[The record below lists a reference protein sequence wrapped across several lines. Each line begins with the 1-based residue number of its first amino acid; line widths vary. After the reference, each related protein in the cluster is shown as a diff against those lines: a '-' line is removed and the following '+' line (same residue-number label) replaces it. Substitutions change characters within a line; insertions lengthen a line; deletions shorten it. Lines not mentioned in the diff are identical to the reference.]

1 MIPGILSRLNATI
14 YCHVQ
19 EAIIARQQGL
29 PTSLYRNS
37 ALSLCSLH
45 SASFLPGSTHCSSSH
60 AKFNTKSMTTTSH
73 SNAVLGDGYVDG
85 LISRRGCVQDFTKS
99 SVVYCKDR
107 THKGCLRATVNLRR
121 SQPLYGSL
129 SFRCSPF
136 DANWQIRDLNL
147 LHGSWLKN
155 FSTSSSACSSA
166 GAAQDVSF
174 GGSTPDEQL
183 ASSSFSPDLAT
194 VVGKTLKMISGSC
207 YLPHPDKEE
216 TGGEDA
222 HFICT
227 DEQAI
232 GVADGVGG
240 WADVGVDSGLFSR
253 ELISNSVRAI
263 QEEPKG
269 SFNPTRVLEKA
280 HSYTKAKGS
289 STACIVALTDKVLHA
304 INLGDSGFILVRD
317 GCTIFQSPVQQH
329 DFNFTYQLES
339 GNGADLPSSGEVFSI
354 PVASGDV
361 IVAGTDGLFDNLY
374 NSEITAVVVHAIRD
388 GLEPQV
394 TAQKI
399 AALARQRALDKSRPT
414 PFSTAAQ
421 EAGFRYYGGKLDD
434 ITVVVSYIS
443 G

>member
-1 MIPGILSRLNATI
+1 MPGILSRLNSII
-14 YCHVQ
+14 YCHIR
-19 EAIIARQQGL
+19 ETITRQGV
-29 PTSLYRNS
+29 PSSLHRNS
-37 ALSLCSLH
+37 ALSLCSLY
-45 SASFLPGSTHCSSSH
+45 STSFLSGSTYCSSSH
-60 AKFNTKSMTTTSH
+60 ALNTDSMVTASH
-73 SNAVLGDGYVDG
+73 SNAVLGDVYVDG
-85 LISRRGCVQDFTKS
+85 LISSCGGVLDFTKPD
-99 SVVYCKDR
+99 VVHFKDK
-107 THKGCLRATVNLRR
+107 TCDGCLRGSVNFRR
-121 SQPLYGSL
+121 SQPFYGCL
-129 SFRCSPF
+129 SFGGSTL
-136 DANWQIRDLNL
+136 DANRRIRNSSL
-147 LHGSWLKN
+147 LHGSWLNN
-155 FSTSSSACSSA
+155 FSTSSSACTLA
-166 GAAQDVSF
+166 GAAHAVLFD
-174 GGSTPDEQL
+174 GSPPDEQL
-183 ASSSFSPDLAT
+183 ANSSFSPDLTT
-194 VVGKTLKMISGSC
+194 VSGKPLKMLSGSC

-240 WADVGVDSGLFSR
+240 WADVGVNAGLFAR
-253 ELISNSVRAI
+253 ELISNSVTAI

-269 SFNPTRVLEKA
+269 CFDPTRVLEKA
-280 HSYTKAKGS
+280 HANTKAKGS
-289 STACIVALTDKVLHA
+289 STACIVALTDTGLHA
-304 INLGDSGFILVRD
+304 INLGDSGFIVVRD

-329 DFNFTYQLES
+329 DFNFSYQLER
-339 GNGADLPSSGEVFSI
+339 GNNADLPSSGEVFTI

-361 IVAGTDGLFDNLY
+361 VIAGTDGLFDNLY
-374 NSEITAVVVHAIRD
+374 NSEITAVVVHAIRA

-443 G
+443 GSVSE

>member
-1 MIPGILSRLNATI
+1 MAT
-14 YCHVQ
+14 
-19 EAIIARQQGL
+19 A
-29 PTSLYRNS
+29 
-37 ALSLCSLH
+37 
-45 SASFLPGSTHCSSSH
+45 
-60 AKFNTKSMTTTSH
+60 SH
-73 SNAVLGDGYVDG
+73 SNALLGDVYVDG
-85 LISRRGCVQDFTKS
+85 LISRCGSVLDYTKP
-99 SVVYCKDR
+99 SVVYCNDR
-107 THKGCLRATVNLRR
+107 THRGGLRASVNLRR

-129 SFRCSPF
+129 SCGCSSL
-136 DANWQIRDLNL
+136 DVNRRIRGLSL
-147 LHGSWLKN
+147 LPGSWLRN
-155 FSTSSSACSSA
+155 FSTSSSASCPA

-183 ASSSFSPDLAT
+183 ASSSYSSDLTT
-194 VVGKTLKMISGSC
+194 VGGKILKMISGSC

-240 WADVGVDSGLFSR
+240 WADVGVNAGLFSR
-253 ELISNSVRAI
+253 ELVSNSVRAI

-280 HSYTKAKGS
+280 HSNTKAKGS
-289 STACIVALTDKVLHA
+289 STACIVALTDKGLHA
-304 INLGDSGFILVRD
+304 INLGDSGFIVVRD

-361 IVAGTDGLFDNLY
+361 IIAGTDGLFDNLY

-443 G
+443 D